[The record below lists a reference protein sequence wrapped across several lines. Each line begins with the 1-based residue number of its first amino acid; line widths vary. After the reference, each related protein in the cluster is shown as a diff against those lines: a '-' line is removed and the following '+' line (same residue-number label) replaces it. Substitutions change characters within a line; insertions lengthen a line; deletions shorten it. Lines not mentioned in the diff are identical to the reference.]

1 MDPMPPRSPRPS
13 LKDVAERAGVS
24 GQTVS
29 RVVNDMPNVSA
40 TTRERVERAMGE
52 LGYRPHRA
60 ARVLRT
66 GRSHVIGVVVATL
79 ESVGN
84 SLMLQAVSVEAA
96 RRGLTIALVVLDQT
110 SEGSIERAIAQ
121 LRDQD
126 VDGAIV
132 VNEAAAVLAALGATD
147 APRLV
152 LVDADDDAGFPTV
165 RSDHEGGARRVTAL
179 LAGRGVVHHVAGPA
193 SSFAAAMRER
203 GWRQALAD
211 VGSDAPAPL
220 VGDWTSES
228 GHAAG
233 VRLAADP
240 AVHAVFCANDQM
252 ALGVMSAMLEAG
264 RAVPA
269 DVAIAG
275 FDGIADGARFWPSLT
290 TVEQDFAGLAVA
302 ALDVLTAATDSS
314 AVPHVIRPTRLVE
327 RASTG

>member
-1 MDPMPPRSPRPS
+1 MD
-13 LKDVAERAGVS
+13 
-24 GQTVS
+24 
-29 RVVNDMPNVSA
+29 
-40 TTRERVERAMGE
+40 E

-66 GRSHVIGVVVATL
+66 GQSQVIGVVVATL

-96 RRGLTIALVVLDQT
+96 RRGLTIALVVLDAT
-110 SEGSIERAIAQ
+110 AERSVERAISQ

-152 LVDADDDAGFPTV
+152 LVDAEDVSQFPTV

-179 LAGRGVVHHVAGPA
+179 LADRGVVHHVSGPV

-203 GWRQALAD
+203 GWREALVDARL
-211 VGSDAPAPL
+211 DAPEPII
-220 VGDWTSES
+220 GDWTSES

-240 AVHAVFCANDQM
+240 AVRAVFCANDQM

-264 RAVPA
+264 RAVPD
-269 DVAIAG
+269 DVAVAG

-290 TVEQDFAGLAVA
+290 TVEQDFGGLAVA
-302 ALDVLTAATDSS
+302 ALDLLTSGAESS
-314 AVPHVIRPTRLVE
+314 VVPHVIRPTRLVE